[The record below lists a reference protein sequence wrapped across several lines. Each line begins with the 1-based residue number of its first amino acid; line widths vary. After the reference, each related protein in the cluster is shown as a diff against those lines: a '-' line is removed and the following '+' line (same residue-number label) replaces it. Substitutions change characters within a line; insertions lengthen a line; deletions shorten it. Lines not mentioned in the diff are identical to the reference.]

1 MDIFEVFFITIGIL
15 TTSFC
20 ASALLIIGA
29 VKFKSF
35 LRNQKKN
42 KWFCHHEYELKW
54 VDGIAG
60 ESDRYIFVCR
70 KCRKRHEIK
79 AYNKV
84 TESRTFYGSET
95 MLLVNGKEV
104 EYES

>member
-1 MDIFEVFFITIGIL
+1 MIVDIFEVFFITIGIL

-42 KWFCHHEYELKW
+42 KWICHHEYELKW
-54 VDGIAG
+54 VDGI
-60 ESDRYIFVCR
+60 EKECDRYIFVCR
-70 KCRKRHEIK
+70 KCKKRLEIN
-79 AYNKV
+79 ACNKV
-84 TESRTFYGSET
+84 VERRTIYGSET
-95 MLLVNGKEV
+95 MLLVNGKE
-104 EYES
+104 ET